1 MASLTKQL
9 NAAKAEL
16 TKLKKEPKP
25 SNLKSQEKELA
36 DLRVAIVQGK
46 AREDLLREQ
55 CQQLQE
61 RLARCQS
68 VQPMQHLSSPYMGS
82 PYMGSPYM
90 GSPYMGSPHWQPPT
104 LPLPAA
110 QEFAVQQERLTV
122 KDKDL
127 RKLEM
132 DLAVANAKMSVFQA
146 FAPYPGKFAV

>member
-36 DLRVAIVQGK
+36 ELRVAIVQGK

-68 VQPMQHLSSPYMGS
+68 VQPMPHLSS

-110 QEFAVQQERLTV
+110 QEFAVQHERLTV

-127 RKLEM
+127 HRLEM

-146 FAPYPGKFAV
+146 FAPYPGKFSV